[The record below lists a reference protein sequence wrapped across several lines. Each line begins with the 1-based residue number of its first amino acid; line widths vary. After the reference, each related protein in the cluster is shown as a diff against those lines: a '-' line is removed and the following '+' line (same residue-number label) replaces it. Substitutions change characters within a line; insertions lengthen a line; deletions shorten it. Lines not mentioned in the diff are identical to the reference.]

1 MKNTLHMLQDE
12 IEQHPH
18 LPVMPPNIS
27 YLLKTL
33 QNNNISYAQLA
44 KEIEK
49 FPSIAV
55 KIVATA
61 NSAWASPVAPIT
73 SVRDAC
79 ARVGLPLVRS
89 ISIALSL
96 SQIFDPTRCPSFNP
110 KTFWVSALLTAEA
123 AYICAKSTPQ
133 ICPDTARLAGLL
145 HNMGLLW
152 LADKK
157 SVETSYAI
165 DSSKTDNI
173 SLTQTLSENHNLDIY
188 TVGSVL
194 ASAMELPE
202 IIVSTIASC
211 SIKNN
216 SEEILSKNHRY
227 ACQMASSVLLHVDS
241 ADIETSYP
249 DDNQYSEQLA
259 NMLPAIQAMAQV
271 LFFN

>member
-1 MKNTLHMLQDE
+1 MINNHHMLQAE

-18 LPVMPPNIS
+18 LPVIPPGIS

-33 QNNNISYAQLA
+33 LNNNINYAQLA
-44 KEIEK
+44 EEIEK
-49 FPSIAV
+49 YPSIAI

-61 NSAWASPVAPIT
+61 NSAWASPVTPIT
-73 SVRDAC
+73 SLRDAC

-89 ISIALSL
+89 ISIALSV
-96 SQIFDPTRCPSFNP
+96 SQIFDPSRCPSFDP

-123 AYICAKSTPQ
+123 AYICAKGTPQ

-165 DSSKTDNI
+165 DSSKADNI
-173 SLTQTLSENHNLDIY
+173 SLTQTLSENYNLDIY
-188 TVGSVL
+188 TVGSIL

-202 IIVSTIASC
+202 TIVSTIASC
-211 SIKNN
+211 SIKNS

-227 ACQMASSVLLHVDS
+227 ACQMASTVLLHVDLE
-241 ADIETSYP
+241 DIETPCS
-249 DDNQYSEQLA
+249 DNNQHFEQLVKI
-259 NMLPAIQAMAQV
+259 LPAIHSMAQV
-271 LFFN
+271 LFFY